1 MFNRLTTRLVAS
13 HLLVIAIAMTLL
25 GFLLLS
31 LVQSYFEQALQQSL
45 ITQARLT
52 AQALVSS
59 GGASNVTQAALP
71 PAQNVVQQSQITAQT
86 QNISPTL
93 DNTTLR
99 LSAELETR
107 VRVTDARGIVQAD
120 SANTERGRDLS
131 GDPAIA
137 AALRGQE
144 FAHTQD
150 DLV

>member
-31 LVQSYFEQALQQSL
+31 LVQSYFEQALQTSL
-45 ITQARLT
+45 TTQARLT

-59 GGASNVTQAALP
+59 ASTSSIAPSALP
-71 PAQNVVQQSQITAQT
+71 SAQNVVQQSQITAQT

-93 DNTTLR
+93 DNTTIR

-107 VRVTDARGIVQAD
+107 ICVTDAQGAALGVSRRYVTLVRFLVKA
-120 SANTERGRDLS
+120 GR
-131 GDPAIA
+131 A
-137 AALRGQE
+137 AA
-144 FAHTQD
+144 AQD
-150 DLV
+150 